1 MADRINGNY
10 YRLNDAIIRQAEKLS
25 GTANQKTTANGIKKT
40 ETSFNELLNQQLNNT
55 VTFTKHAN
63 IRKEQRNIAVS
74 ETDLEKLGDACE
86 KAQQKGIG
94 NALIMMD
101 NSAFIVNAADKRVI
115 TVMDKNELK
124 NKLFNDIDG
133 AVFI

>member
-1 MADRINGNY
+1 MADGINGNY
-10 YRLNDAIIRQAEKLS
+10 YRLNDAIIRQTERLNN
-25 GTANQKTTANGIKKT
+25 ANQNQAVNDKQKT
-40 ETSFNELLNQQLNNT
+40 ETSFKDLLDQQIKNT
-55 VTFTKHAN
+55 VTFTKHAS
-63 IRKEQRNIAVS
+63 IRKEQRNIEVTDS
-74 ETDLEKLGDACE
+74 DLEKLGDACD
-86 KAQQKGIG
+86 KAQEKGID

-115 TVMDKNELK
+115 TVMDKNEMK

>member
-1 MADRINGNY
+1 MADTINSNY
-10 YRLNDAIIRQAEKLS
+10 YRLNDAIIRQTERLNN
-25 GTANQKTTANGIKKT
+25 ANQNKAVNDKQKT
-40 ETSFNELLNQQLNNT
+40 ETSFKDLLDQQIKNT
-55 VTFTKHAN
+55 VTFTKHAS
-63 IRKEQRNIAVS
+63 IRKEQRNIEVTDS
-74 ETDLEKLGDACE
+74 DLEKLGDACD
-86 KAQQKGIG
+86 KAQEKGIG

-115 TVMDKNELK
+115 TVMDKNEMK

>member
-1 MADRINGNY
+1 MADTISSNY
-10 YRLNDAIIRQAEKLS
+10 YRLNDAIIRQTERLNNTNQNQAVS
-25 GTANQKTTANGIKKT
+25 DAQKTDVSFKDLLDQQIK
-40 ETSFNELLNQQLNNT
+40 NT
-55 VTFTKHAN
+55 VTFTKHAS
-63 IRKEQRNIAVS
+63 IRKEQRNIEVTDS
-74 ETDLEKLGDACE
+74 DLEKLGDACD
-86 KAQQKGIG
+86 KAQEKGIG

-115 TVMDKNELK
+115 TVMDKNEMK